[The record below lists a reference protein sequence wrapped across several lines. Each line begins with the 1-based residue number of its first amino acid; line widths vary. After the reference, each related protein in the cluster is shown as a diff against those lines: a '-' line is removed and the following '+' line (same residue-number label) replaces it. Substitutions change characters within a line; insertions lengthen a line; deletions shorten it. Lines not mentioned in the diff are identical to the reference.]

1 MVHKIAVLAI
11 AIFAIPVAGAAADT
25 RFVGASS
32 TGGSTLYVFNS
43 DADGAGAAK
52 TAPVSGIAAGD
63 AIVGLDVRPAT
74 GELYALG
81 HNSGTTQLYTIDLA
95 PNAKSATATAV
106 GGRLA
111 SMGASFG
118 FDFNPTV
125 DRIRVINDA
134 DENRRLNPI
143 NGALA
148 ATDTSLAYAG
158 TDVNA
163 GDDPA
168 ATAAAYTN
176 SDNDPATGTT
186 LYDIDTA
193 QDVLV
198 TQAPPNNGT
207 LNTVGA
213 LGLDATPNAGFD
225 IAGTGN
231 AAYAVLQPAGSSTSS
246 LYSIDLASGAATAL
260 GGLKKVPVALDSL
273 AVVRDEA

>member
-1 MVHKIAVLAI
+1 
-11 AIFAIPVAGAAADT
+11 
-25 RFVGASS
+25 
-32 TGGSTLYVFNS
+32 
-43 DADGAGAAK
+43 
-52 TAPVSGIAAGD
+52 
-63 AIVGLDVRPAT
+63 
-74 GELYALG
+74 
-81 HNSGTTQLYTIDLA
+81 
-95 PNAKSATATAV
+95 
-106 GGRLA
+106 
-111 SMGASFG
+111 MGASFG

-134 DENRRLNPI
+134 DENRRLNPV

-148 ATDTSLAYAG
+148 ATDTNLAYAAG
-158 TDVNA
+158 DVNA
-163 GDDPA
+163 GDNPA

-273 AVVRDEA
+273 AVVRDAA